1 MSGVKS
7 SRLQLRKPASPAGE
21 VAAESAPRRSS
32 GTPSEGDALT
42 AHAVRAWRSRALQ
55 LERATALALGDVQR
69 SELLVNDALAV
80 VDGVRAHARSVAEGG
95 SAEKL
100 VEYAETALRR
110 FDAKHRERA
119 ETLSLSLDLPFE
131 PNAGNTFLR
140 TTSDDAGPDSW
151 SSGDRLTMSGLIKG
165 DNALLDGARI
175 AALEA
180 KLVELAPALEK
191 LSYRLERIMQAE
203 VLDSTEPHGGLG
215 TGDLLRTT
223 LPIVRGA
230 ARELNDLAQVTPGRG
245 FLMGGNV
252 ADARSAR
259 NAPPS
264 RSKLDAHAG
273 ASQPSPAPRTPGSR
287 RLSPS

>member
-1 MSGVKS
+1 MRGMSGVKS
-7 SRLQLRKPASPAGE
+7 SRLQLRKPASPA
-21 VAAESAPRRSS
+21 AEEPADSAPRRSS
-32 GTPSEGDALT
+32 GAPSEGEALT

-80 VDGVRAHARSVAEGG
+80 VDGVRAHARSIAEGG

-100 VEYAETALRR
+100 VEYAESALRR

-119 ETLSLSLDLPFE
+119 ETLSLSPDLPFE

-140 TTSDDAGPDSW
+140 STSDDAGPDSW
-151 SSGDRLTMSGLIKG
+151 SSGDRLTISGLTRG
-165 DNALLDGARI
+165 ENALLDGARI

-180 KLVELAPALEK
+180 KLVELAPVLEK
-191 LSYRLERIMQAE
+191 LSYRLERIMQTE
-203 VLDSTEPHGGLG
+203 VLDSTEPHG
-215 TGDLLRTT
+215 TGDLLRAT
-223 LPIVRGA
+223 LPLLRST

-259 NAPPS
+259 KAPPT
-264 RSKLDAHAG
+264 RSKLG
-273 ASQPSPAPRTPGSR
+273 GSQPSPAPRTPGSR
-287 RLSPS
+287 HLSPS